1 MLYGV
6 VILGY
11 TIITYLVMIEN
22 ASRFFILLPGW
33 MIIVYSLYEKK
44 SDSIKKYRTEISLL
58 ICLLSIISILYG
70 MGQL

>member
-1 MLYGV
+1 MLYGAV
-6 VILGY
+6 VLGY

-44 SDSIKKYRTEISLL
+44 IDSIKKYRTEIFLV

-70 MGQL
+70 MDQW